1 MRNRAHADS
10 SLECFGSSPLYR
22 MVVGI
27 CAENADVIEVLVAV
41 GWWWVLVCAE
51 LIASTGDAGV
61 NEAGLGVVVVAE
73 LGRTAVA
80 PWVIFHISWVGLS
93 VVCTWWEGCVR
104 DWSKLAAVLVL
115 GLVARLQVWR
125 SVRSQVL

>member
-1 MRNRAHADS
+1 
-10 SLECFGSSPLYR
+10 

-51 LIASTGDAGV
+51 LVASTEDAGV
-61 NEAGLGVVVVAE
+61 KETGLGFVVVAE

-80 PWVIFHISWVGLS
+80 PWAALHISWVGWA
-93 VVCTWWEGCVR
+93 VVWTWCEGCVR
-104 DWSKLAAVLVL
+104 DGSKVAVVLVL
-115 GLVARLQVWR
+115 GLVARLRLWR
-125 SVRSQVL
+125 RVRS